1 MEGEEL
7 RGRKREEEEEKGRG
21 KEREAGERGEDK
33 KSLSGGGMMG
43 VVQETIKEGFLWNL
57 TFSP

>member
-7 RGRKREEEEEKGRG
+7 RGRKRVEEEKGRG
-21 KEREAGERGEDK
+21 VEERGGGEREGEAGERGEDK

-43 VVQETIKEGFLWNL
+43 VIIWNL
-57 TFSP
+57 NFSP